1 VRVRPRDEPSTRN
14 VTRGVAQLCFHVGD
28 FSPGACGYLPSLER
42 TIGTGASLA
51 EYRSVARRYASV
63 RSSEVNEDIVR
74 STNIARRLN
83 EATFT
88 ELFERTS
95 SDDGLRLFGTSSKRA
110 LNGLGDGLT
119 NGVEIIST
127 FQAEDYGSRWFE
139 SMNQLKSHFTVI

>member
-1 VRVRPRDEPSTRN
+1 MRN

-74 STNIARRLN
+74 STNIAR
-83 EATFT
+83 
-88 ELFERTS
+88 
-95 SDDGLRLFGTSSKRA
+95 
-110 LNGLGDGLT
+110 
-119 NGVEIIST
+119 
-127 FQAEDYGSRWFE
+127 
-139 SMNQLKSHFTVI
+139 QLKSHFTVI